1 MNLRYTVYLILGS
14 LLFFSCSDDNTTNIT
29 TEEYK
34 DAQIYSF
41 SISGEHDKDQDSIPR
56 SYDSIRF
63 IQINKTKF
71 AIDQVRRVIYNPD
84 SMPYGTNLRK
94 LLVTAT
100 FNPSYGSYG
109 QVNITT
115 PDSIKGYTWNKTDSV
130 DFSKLPVS
138 FAVTAYGGGDP
149 RVYNIDMRI
158 HKVDP
163 DTILWK
169 QMPSYPTQIGKSKT
183 LLFNNKFYTYT
194 TVSSSLRL
202 YNSDINNL
210 NWISKTLTG
219 LPSNINVESLT
230 VLDSVVYGVDENGN
244 SYKST
249 DGEIWS
255 QVSNG
260 KNITSI
266 LGVLPGVNDDQKQLL
281 VIINNSGTYRWGK
294 TNDMSSVEEI
304 SASIP
309 DNFPIKGCTSYTN
322 MPTNIKNRTLLLV
335 GGNDNVGKDIS
346 YTWVVKNVAGGLEV
360 SPFVKN
366 NFFQG
371 DGLSAF
377 MYNDLLYVL
386 ASNQFYTSASWGQ
399 SWIEADSKQMLDPNM
414 GKRKGQSVVID
425 NENYIWIFG
434 GISDNNSYYNDVW
447 KGRLNRVIP

>member
-14 LLFFSCSDDNTTNIT
+14 LLFFSCSDDNTTNLT

-41 SISGEHDKDQDSIPR
+41 SISGAHNKDQDSIPR
-56 SYDSIRF
+56 SHDSIRF

-71 AIDQVRRVIYNPD
+71 AIDQVRKVIYNPD

-94 LLVTAT
+94 LLVTTT

-109 QVNITT
+109 KVEITT
-115 PDSIKGYTWNKTDSV
+115 PDSVNGYTWNKTDSV
-130 DFSKLPVS
+130 SFSKLPVS
-138 FAVTAYGGGDP
+138 FAVTAYGGGSP

-169 QMPSYPTQIGKSKT
+169 QMSSYPAQIGKSKT

-194 TVSSSLRL
+194 TVNNSLSL
-202 YNSDINNL
+202 YNSDVANL
-210 NWISKTLTG
+210 NWVSVTLSG
-219 LPSNINVESLT
+219 LPSNINIESLT
-230 VLDSVVYGVDENGN
+230 VLDSAVYGVDGNGN
-244 SYKST
+244 SYKSS
-249 DGEIWS
+249 DGKIWS

-260 KNITSI
+260 KNIASI
-266 LGVLPGVNDDQKQLL
+266 LGVLPGVSDEQKQLL

-294 TNDMSSVEEI
+294 TNDMLSVEEI
-304 SASIP
+304 NATVP
-309 DNFPIKGCTSYTN
+309 DNFPIKGNTSYTN
-322 MPTNIKNRTLLLV
+322 MSANIKNRTLLLA
-335 GGNDNVGKDIS
+335 GGINSAGQNIS
-346 YTWVVKNVAGGLEV
+346 YTWVMKNIAGGLEA
-360 SPFVKN
+360 SPFVRN
-366 NFFQG
+366 DLFQG

-377 MYNDLLYVL
+377 MYDNLLYVL
-386 ASNQFYTSASWGQ
+386 ASNQFYTSENWGQ
-399 SWIEADSKQMLDPNM
+399 SWLKAASKQMLDPNI

-434 GISDNNSYYNDVW
+434 GISDGGSYYNDVW